1 MEVHKH
7 QERVTMNKKIEVQIP
22 ENIEQI
28 TNATT
33 GVVACLVM
41 LVAGILK
48 GVLAAVKFVFGGIFR
63 IAAGAVAGG
72 CAAAAAKDNVQAK

>member
-1 MEVHKH
+1 
-7 QERVTMNKKIEVQIP
+7 MNNKIEIEIP
-22 ENIEQI
+22 ENVEQV

-48 GVLAAVKFVFGGIFR
+48 GVLAAVKYVFSGVFR

-72 CAAAAAKDNVQAK
+72 CAAATAK

>member
-1 MEVHKH
+1 MEVHKY
-7 QERVTMNKKIEVQIP
+7 QERNIMNKIEVEIP
-22 ENIEQI
+22 QNVEQV

-41 LVAGILK
+41 LVAGVLK
-48 GVLAAVKFVFGGIFR
+48 GMLAAIKFAFGGIFR

-72 CAAAAAKDNVQAK
+72 CAAAVAKPGDQAK

>member
-1 MEVHKH
+1 M
-7 QERVTMNKKIEVQIP
+7 TKIEVQIP
-22 ENIEQI
+22 ENVQQI

-41 LVAGILK
+41 FIAGVIK
-48 GVLAAVKFVFGGIFR
+48 GVLAAVKFAFGGVFR

-72 CAAAAAKDNVQAK
+72 CAAAKTK

>member
-1 MEVHKH
+1 
-7 QERVTMNKKIEVQIP
+7 MNKIEVNVP
-22 ENIEQI
+22 ENVEQI

-41 LVAGILK
+41 LVAGIIK
-48 GVLAAVKFVFGGIFR
+48 GVLSAIKFAFGGIFR

-72 CAAAAAKDNVQAK
+72 CAAAQSK

>member
-1 MEVHKH
+1 
-7 QERVTMNKKIEVQIP
+7 MNKIEVKIP
-22 ENIEQI
+22 DNVEQI

-48 GVLAAVKFVFGGIFR
+48 GILAAFKYAFGGVFR

-72 CAAAAAKDNVQAK
+72 CAAAKTNKKSK

>member
-1 MEVHKH
+1 
-7 QERVTMNKKIEVQIP
+7 MNKIEVKIP
-22 ENIEQI
+22 ENVEQI

-48 GVLAAVKFVFGGIFR
+48 GMLAAVKFTFGSICR
-63 IAAGAVAGG
+63 IATGAVAGG
-72 CAAAAAKDNVQAK
+72 CAAAKAK